1 MTDRHIVVRSAL
13 AALGTGAYIAL
24 VAFLMTH
31 AEGLIGPD
39 KNILN
44 PIVLLLLF
52 VVSAA
57 ITGSLVVGKPILLYL
72 DGAKREAV
80 RLFGFTICWLVI
92 LFFLVLVVAALI
104 L

>member
-1 MTDRHIVVRSAL
+1 MTNKKILQWSVL

-31 AEGLIGPD
+31 AEGLMGPD
-39 KNILN
+39 KSILN

-57 ITGSLVVGKPILLYL
+57 VTSALVLGKPTLLYL
-72 DGAKREAV
+72 DGKKKEAV
-80 RLFGFTICWLVI
+80 ELFGFTVGWLVI
-92 LFFLVLVVAALI
+92 LFFAVLLVAAFLV
-104 L
+104 